1 MERPRLT
8 LSEGASPHSRSKTPC
23 AVEESA
29 SGGGYPLNI
38 TQPAINVFLA
48 SKQDEIGQI
57 NGLTYWQVAN
67 GYTAVA
73 LHDTWSNT
81 TSNADVLDTLISTV
95 EANQADCI
103 NEMNDDSMW
112 WSICLLEMYE
122 LTQNAQHLNVAEA
135 IWNHVQQYVVSP
147 GRYNINGLDM
157 AGAVMWTN
165 KTNETQVNA
174 ITAGLFSELSARL
187 ACQAEPGP
195 TREALLEY
203 AEYTLGWILRCR
215 YVPDENLVL
224 DHIDLAT
231 GQTFDWS
238 FTYNTGQ
245 AIGAS
250 IAIYNAM
257 KSNGTDQGQMQTYMN
272 LASNMALNA
281 MNRTTW
287 IDGDGT
293 LTERDAYPG
302 TGADPTPASQD
313 CDAIGFKA
321 ILLRN
326 LAKLYMLLRNEGLN
340 TGLQGQIITF
350 VQWQFHSLLTRNC
363 NGQDQYGPWWAGPMD
378 LPTSHSQLA
387 ALDVMAAIH
396 AVGTQG
402 QEYDQ

>member
-1 MERPRLT
+1 MT
-8 LSEGASPHSRSKTPC
+8 LSLAS
-23 AVEESA
+23 
-29 SGGGYPLNI
+29 SGGFPLNI
-38 TQPAINVFLA
+38 TQPAIDVFLA
-48 SKQDEIGQI
+48 SRRDEDGQI
-57 NGLTYWQVAN
+57 NGLTSWQVAN

-73 LHDTWSNT
+73 LHDIWSNT
-81 TSNADVLDTLISTV
+81 TSNADVLDSLISMV
-95 EANQADCI
+95 EANQTDCI

-122 LTQNAQHLNVAEA
+122 LTQKAQHLTVAEA
-135 IWNHVQQYVVSP
+135 IWNHVQQYIVPP
-147 GRYNINGLDM
+147 GKYNINGLDM

-187 ACQAEPGP
+187 ACQTESAA
-195 TREALLEY
+195 TREALIEY
-203 AEYTLGWILRCR
+203 AVYTLNWILRCR
-215 YVPDENLVL
+215 FVRDENLVL

-231 GQTFDWS
+231 GQIVDWV

-250 IAIYNAM
+250 IAIFDAM
-257 KSNGTDQGQMQTYMN
+257 KLNGTDQSQLQKYLD
-272 LASNMALNA
+272 LASNMALDA
-281 MNRTTW
+281 MNRTSW
-287 IDGDGT
+287 VDGDGT

-302 TGADPTPASQD
+302 TGADPTPAWQD
-313 CDAIGFKA
+313 CDAVGFKA

-326 LAKLYMLLRNEGLN
+326 LAKLYVLLRREGIN
-340 TGLQGQIITF
+340 TGLQGRIAAF
-350 VQWQFHSLLTRNC
+350 VQWQFHSLLTRNS

-396 AVGTQG
+396 AVQG
-402 QEYDQ
+402 SGEGQSPD

>member
-1 MERPRLT
+1 MT
-8 LSEGASPHSRSKTPC
+8 LSLAS
-23 AVEESA
+23 
-29 SGGGYPLNI
+29 SGGFPLNI

-48 SKQDEIGQI
+48 SKQDDNGQI

-81 TSNADVLDTLISTV
+81 TSNVDVLDGLISTV
-95 EANQADCI
+95 EANQPDCI

-122 LTQNAQHLNVAEA
+122 LTQNAQHLNVAET
-135 IWNHVQQYVVSP
+135 IWNHVQRYVVSP
-147 GRYNINGLDM
+147 GRYNINGVDM
-157 AGAVMWTN
+157 AGVVMWTN
-165 KTNETQVNA
+165 KTNETQVNTIA
-174 ITAGLFSELSARL
+174 AGLFSELSARL
-187 ACQAEPGP
+187 ACQTESGP
-195 TREALLEY
+195 TSEGLLEY
-203 AEYTLGWILRCR
+203 AEYTLKWILRCR
-215 YVPDENLVL
+215 FVQDEYLVL

-231 GQTFDWS
+231 GQSFDWS

-250 IAIYNAM
+250 IATYNAM
-257 KSNGTDQGQMQTYMN
+257 KLNGTDQTELQYYLN
-272 LASNMALNA
+272 LATNMAVNA
-281 MNRTTW
+281 MNRTSW
-287 IDGDGT
+287 IDSDGT

-302 TGADPTPASQD
+302 TGSDPTPAYQD
-313 CDAIGFKA
+313 CDAVGFKA

-326 LAKLYMLLRNEGLN
+326 LTRLYILLKNQDLN
-340 TGLQGQIITF
+340 TGLQAQIVTF

-363 NGQDQYGPWWAGPMD
+363 NGQDQYGPWWAGPVD

-402 QEYDQ
+402 QGYGQ